1 MHPTAGLG
9 LKPQHY
15 SEALACPAPG
25 LWFEVH
31 PENYM
36 VQGGPRLGW
45 LAAIRE
51 RHPLSLH
58 GVGMSLAGAE
68 PPDAAHLRALRA
80 LIDRFEPFVVSEHLA
95 WSRHAGAYHPDLL
108 PFPRTRALLDRI
120 CDHVD
125 AAQDVL
131 GRRLLIEN
139 PSLYLTLTGHD
150 MDEVEFLAALARR
163 TGCGLLLDVNNV
175 HVSAHNLGFDPV
187 AYLDAVPAGLIG
199 EVHLAGCAPD
209 PQWGEA
215 LLIDSHAAPVSED
228 VWALYARLIARVG
241 AKPTLIERD
250 ADLPPFDHLLA
261 ERDRAHGLLSV
272 AQERSAIHV

>member
-1 MHPTAGLG
+1 MA
-9 LKPQHY
+9 
-15 SEALACPAPG
+15 
-25 LWFEVH
+25 
-31 PENYM
+31 
-36 VQGGPRLGW
+36 
-45 LAAIRE
+45 
-51 RHPLSLH
+51 
-58 GVGMSLAGAE
+58 
-68 PPDAAHLRALRA
+68 
-80 LIDRFEPFVVSEHLA
+80 
-95 WSRHAGAYHPDLL
+95 
-108 PFPRTRALLDRI
+108 
-120 CDHVD
+120 